1 MPRTQSPSPRPS
13 SQRWLSAALVAIGLV
28 FVVAGLVMFAGGEP
42 SEPRDYRTV
51 SRSLIVGAALAAY
64 GVWRMVG
71 AKDAGTS
78 TSGAPEPPVSP
89 VPPAAQAAPSAAA
102 DLTGMLLHSDDVV
115 ATLRDLVS
123 NGSRG
128 PFGIAPELLSRTG
141 LLEWQDAPKDL
152 RASRLTRNGR
162 WWLRMAPDVEGRG
175 YDLLVGAEAALNI
188 SDDVAHGLGADAREV
203 LGRVTAVAPRP
214 HDGPY
219 AAERIVEGSREHGEW
234 QLRVRLAD
242 YLENCPL
249 PFRVNFDLRANA
261 EIGIA
266 CVDVECPRPE
276 SFALVGQ
283 GRTTPAGEARAYAL
297 RLALVVA
304 RGAIEVAGAQRAA
317 VNCREHGS
325 EQAVL
330 SIDVT
335 APSLARLLDVAGRA
349 SLASS
354 ALPSDP
360 ALHASQS
367 EDGWL
372 RPVEPFVRTDGD
384 LVSPVERFHEVELDD
399 SPADDA
405 LRRSCGARRM
415 SDLGINEKAPRVH
428 AWNSLVGELG
438 DTTHAAV
445 SKLVDLRDA
454 TSDVTVAEACD
465 RTSKALVDGALD
477 VSNKHELAVLFVD
490 GSSLSRAVRH
500 ARQALDADK
509 PTAESLSSA
518 LEELERSLS
527 PITEMGIYL
536 DDADTV
542 YRYFN
547 SVAERVVYNR
557 TVDDGR
563 RAVDLVPDEYY
574 SAHATASRILNML
587 GRSEEAIAH
596 VQETVRVAP
605 VTTDAKLGMVRCL
618 EEQSRIFEAADLLKD
633 AISRAATVRDM
644 SICFYRL
651 AYMEWKLGRADLA
664 VACYQRS
671 IALHPEISQH
681 ARAELQDLIASEE
694 GLSELPD
701 DEVLP
706 ALEAAGIPVGP
717 VGEVRSVMLAAAAA
731 CTDAGAFDVARPLAG
746 ALAEIDHDDV
756 IIDVRRSL
764 TRP

>member
-1 MPRTQSPSPRPS
+1 M
-13 SQRWLSAALVAIGLV
+13 
-28 FVVAGLVMFAGGEP
+28 
-42 SEPRDYRTV
+42 
-51 SRSLIVGAALAAY
+51 
-64 GVWRMVG
+64 
-71 AKDAGTS
+71 
-78 TSGAPEPPVSP
+78 
-89 VPPAAQAAPSAAA
+89 
-102 DLTGMLLHSDDVV
+102 
-115 ATLRDLVS
+115 
-123 NGSRG
+123 
-128 PFGIAPELLSRTG
+128 
-141 LLEWQDAPKDL
+141 
-152 RASRLTRNGR
+152 
-162 WWLRMAPDVEGRG
+162 
-175 YDLLVGAEAALNI
+175 
-188 SDDVAHGLGADAREV
+188 
-203 LGRVTAVAPRP
+203 TAVAPRP

-219 AAERIVEGSREHGEW
+219 AAEKIVEGARERGEW

-261 EIGIA
+261 ELGIA

-304 RGAIEVAGAQRAA
+304 RGAIEIAGAQRAA

-325 EQAVL
+325 EQTVL

-335 APSLARLLDVAGRA
+335 APSLARLLDVAGSA
-349 SLASS
+349 SLAGSP
-354 ALPSDP
+354 LPSDP

-384 LVSPVERFHEVELDD
+384 LMSPVERFREVELDD

-465 RTSKALVDGALD
+465 RTSKALVEGALD

-618 EEQSRIFEAADLLKD
+618 EEQSRILRGGRPPQGCHLARGNGAGHVNLLLPPRLHGVEA
-633 AISRAATVRDM
+633 RQ
-644 SICFYRL
+644 
-651 AYMEWKLGRADLA
+651 GRPRRGMLP
-664 VACYQRS
+664 
-671 IALHPEISQH
+671 ALDRPPPRVSPQH